1 MRLRLPSWTNRVRV
15 PLEGKKEAM
24 TLMKTWRMW
33 GIVSVMV
40 VTGVAWAE
48 DVTITT
54 YYPSPRGVFD
64 DIQFKRGEDYDD
76 PANYYLNPNGT
87 SKFDTLNVTTLNNLG
102 DLIVTGAVQI
112 NNTKLPRAAW

>member
-54 YYPSPRGVFD
+54 YYPSPRGVYD
-64 DIQFKRGEDYDD
+64 DLQFRRSEDYDNIVFKVD
-76 PANYYLNPNGT
+76 PDQT
-87 SKFDTLNVTTLNNLG
+87 SKLNILDVTTLNNLG
-102 DLIVTGAVQI
+102 NLKITGSVY
-112 NNTKLPRAAW
+112 